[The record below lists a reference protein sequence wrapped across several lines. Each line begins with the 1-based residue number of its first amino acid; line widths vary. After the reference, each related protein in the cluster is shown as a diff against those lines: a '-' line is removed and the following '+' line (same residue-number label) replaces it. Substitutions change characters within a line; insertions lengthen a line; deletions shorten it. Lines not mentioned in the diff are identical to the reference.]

1 MWLYKKTQIAV
12 IGVCLE
18 TAQWSVSV
26 SDSLVFLCWVY
37 LLPPV
42 LWANSAVDEALS
54 SVTFSLI
61 SVCYDCVLFPKLFLP
76 HHEALWI
83 VMYYKCSI

>member
-1 MWLYKKTQIAV
+1 M

-26 SDSLVFLCWVY
+26 SDSLVFSCWVC

-54 SVTFSLI
+54 VLSASTDRTSAGHF
-61 SVCYDCVLFPKLFLP
+61 CVL
-76 HHEALWI
+76 
-83 VMYYKCSI
+83 